1 MTPGGS
7 GLADVASIQFSLS
20 FLEHEHMSESTKKQ
34 WSRREA
40 LGLLTVAGAAL
51 STACGGDSPT
61 SPTTVA
67 TATPTTT
74 TTTTPPTTTAP
85 PTNTASCVVSPSE
98 TIGPFPSLSDFV
110 RSDIR
115 EGKSGLPLT
124 LTITV
129 VNTNSACGAVS
140 GAVVDVWQCDA
151 SGNYSQYGS
160 ERTLTYLRGL
170 QTTDSNGRVTFTTI
184 YPGWYQGRATH
195 IHVEVTINGR
205 SAKVTQIAF
214 PEDVTAQVYRNGV
227 YASGGQNPTTNARDN
242 VFSDG
247 VTNELI
253 TLTGGDATSGYTATF
268 QVGVAL

>member
-1 MTPGGS
+1 MF
-7 GLADVASIQFSLS
+7 D
-20 FLEHEHMSESTKKQ
+20 STKKR

-40 LGLLTVAGAAL
+40 LGLLTVTGAAWT
-51 STACGGDSPT
+51 TACGGSDSPT
-61 SPTTVA
+61 SPTGSVT
-67 TATPTTT
+67 TNPPATPTTT
-74 TTTTPPTTTAP
+74 TTTAPPTTPP
-85 PTNTASCVVSPSE
+85 PTNTAACAVSPNE

-115 EGKSGLPLT
+115 EGKPGLPLT
-124 LTITV
+124 LTISV
-129 VNTNSACGAVS
+129 VNTNSACSAVS
-140 GAVVDVWQCDA
+140 GAIVDVWQCDA
-151 SGNYSQYGS
+151 TGNYSQYGS
-160 ERTLTYLRGL
+160 ERNLTYLRGL

-205 SAKVTQIAF
+205 SVKVTQIAF
-214 PEDVTAQVYRNGV
+214 PEDTTAQVYRTGV
-227 YASGGQNPTTNARDN
+227 YASGGQNPTSNARDM

-253 TLTGGDATSGYTATF
+253 TLTGGDAASGFTAAF